1 MTADENPHAALGA
14 IFAVAILATLISDR
28 LARWILVP
36 SVVQWN
42 WRRRCRHPNVV
53 CLSSTRPGGPTVWLR
68 RLHRGV
74 PLWRD
79 ASSLPGSYVD
89 AMTSNNATVETA
101 MTNCQGRADWVRAV
115 RQGEDDALS
124 HQEWPDRLTLTR
136 SSGVDFYYE
145 QYRRLLV
152 REESLLKERDSL
164 RRENVALRSR
174 LSGNASL
181 LHGKGKRASPV
192 SLAS

>member
-1 MTADENPHAALGA
+1 
-14 IFAVAILATLISDR
+14 
-28 LARWILVP
+28 
-36 SVVQWN
+36 
-42 WRRRCRHPNVV
+42 
-53 CLSSTRPGGPTVWLR
+53 
-68 RLHRGV
+68 
-74 PLWRD
+74 
-79 ASSLPGSYVD
+79 
-89 AMTSNNATVETA
+89 MTSNNATVENA
-101 MTNCQGRADWVRAV
+101 MTSCQGRADWVRAV
-115 RQGEDDALS
+115 RHGEDDALS
-124 HQEWPDRLTLTR
+124 HQEWPDRLIVTR